1 MKRECKIV
9 IESTPEGLKRF
20 ECSAWN
26 PSGILSKIELEIL
39 IESFE
44 GAVEMWKREL
54 KAREEG

>member
-39 IESFE
+39 IESFYISLSLE
-44 GAVEMWKREL
+44 
-54 KAREEG
+54 